1 MTYEEKREK
10 VIYTIVEAH
19 KFASKDVKPLI
30 DGHNE
35 YFEDATLEDISRIL
49 KQFEEEG
56 KIKIIS
62 QTTSSFEDMF
72 DFEDA
77 NLFTIDIYDIEYFKK
92 LIPKPSAKLN
102 IEDSPMRKF
111 KNITNYVTGTTDEER
126 AKIRAIENSIP
137 NTIENNHF
145 FVEYKSDRNIRLN
158 GKILL
163 SKPQFGRDNESIF
176 KWLYDNPNTIYKKQ
190 ELEEQLGIV
199 ISDKFQKITDRWGFR
214 AGLKD
219 TFFDI
224 HEDTINPEK
233 STIKFKNPVTL

>member
-1 MTYEEKREK
+1 MTYEEKK
-10 VIYTIVEAH
+10 QQVILAIVDAS
-19 KFASKDVKPLI
+19 KFASKNVNPVI
-30 DGHNE
+30 DGYDE
-35 YFEDATLEDISRIL
+35 LLGEIPLDETEKIL
-49 KQFEEEG
+49 MQFEEEG
-56 KIKIIS
+56 KLQILDRHSMIIDNFLDT
-62 QTTSSFEDMF
+62 QEF
-72 DFEDA
+72 
-77 NLFTIDIYDIEYFKK
+77 NLFTIKVLDIKYFEKRLPEKK
-92 LIPKPSAKLN
+92 LD
-102 IEDSPMRKF
+102 IEDSPMRKI

-126 AKIRAIENSIP
+126 AKIRAIEDFIP
-137 NTIENNHF
+137 NSIENNHF

-176 KWLYDNPNTIYKKQ
+176 KLLYDNPNAIYKKE
-190 ELEEQLGIV
+190 ELEKQLGIV

>member
-1 MTYEEKREK
+1 MNYEEKK
-10 VIYTIVEAH
+10 IQMAIA
-19 KFASKDVKPLI
+19 I
-30 DGHNE
+30 I
-35 YFEDATLEDISRIL
+35 DATKLVLSDENPTLDFGCEHIKDIKYDEALSIL
-49 KQFEEEG
+49 YQFERDGKLEILEIFNPFEG
-56 KIKIIS
+56 YFPPPIPARYKIKVK
-62 QTTSSFEDMF
+62 DK
-72 DFEDA
+72 D
-77 NLFTIDIYDIEYFKK
+77 YFFK
-92 LIPKPSAKLN
+92 LIAQATSELN
-102 IEDSPMRKF
+102 VVDS
-111 KNITNYVTGTTDEER
+111 IQ
-126 AKIRAIENSIP
+126 
-137 NTIENNHF
+137 NTIKNNHF

-176 KWLYDNPNTIYKKQ
+176 KWLYDNPNTIYKKE
-190 ELEEQLGIV
+190 ELEKQLGIV